1 MASFYLKDK
10 VVRGCLGVT
19 ELMILCIELEEVNT
33 RTHFGVIY
41 QCWKCTPLHFPSH
54 MAYSQASQGDSH
66 PQNTAP
72 LLLQFYHCWDKEN
85 MRCVSLYTSRV
96 L

>member
-19 ELMILCIELEEVNT
+19 ELMILCIEGVN
-33 RTHFGVIY
+33 THFGVIY

-54 MAYSQASQGDSH
+54 MA
-66 PQNTAP
+66 
-72 LLLQFYHCWDKEN
+72 
-85 MRCVSLYTSRV
+85 
-96 L
+96 